1 MPGVHPT
8 PYSIRHHGF
17 TPPIRASFFQENEMK
32 LRWLAEALS
41 AFFFFLVVR
50 GGALWYE
57 S

>member
-41 AFFFFLVVR
+41 AFFFFFFGGERWGSLV
-50 GGALWYE
+50 
-57 S
+57 